1 MQIFDLYSAIETP
14 ILTKWID
21 CLHGFKFCKSM
32 LRDSLGSGA
41 TTESRCGAMSQFVQR
56 ESNWATKFEL
66 TFVAKMFDDGLLL

>member
-32 LRDSLGSGA
+32 LRDSFCKA
-41 TTESRCGAMSQFVQR
+41 R
-56 ESNWATKFEL
+56 ERDNEAVVWAECVKIFIIFAVL
-66 TFVAKMFDDGLLL
+66 MRS

>member
-32 LRDSLGSGA
+32 LRDSFCKA
-41 TTESRCGAMSQFVQR
+41 R
-56 ESNWATKFEL
+56 ERDNEAI
-66 TFVAKMFDDGLLL
+66 V